1 MKPNAKSK
9 HIGDLIGLL
18 GQLRTLYERLSEV
31 VQCKLAA
38 MKRADMAVMHRL
50 TQEEHTL
57 TDRLQERNG
66 LRRQFMDLVGR
77 QFDLPAGEARS
88 LTLSQL
94 STRVP
99 EPERTKL
106 LDAGGALREVMSQ
119 VAQLNRVAG
128 IASREILNHLRSVA
142 SAIRPRV
149 DEPAGYTGKGG
160 LVSPSGT
167 AIFETVG

>member
-9 HIGDLIGLL
+9 HIGDLIRLL
-18 GQLRTLYERLSEV
+18 GQLRALYERLSEV
-31 VQCKLAA
+31 VQRKLAA
-38 MKRADMAVMHRL
+38 MKRADTAVMRRL
-50 TQEEHTL
+50 TEEELTL
-57 TDRLQERNG
+57 ADRLQERNG

-106 LDAGGALREVMSQ
+106 LDAAAALRAVMSR

-128 IASREILNHLRSVA
+128 IASREILSHLRSIA
-142 SAIRPRV
+142 GAIRPRV
-149 DEPAGYTGKGG
+149 DQPAGYTGKGG
-160 LVSPSGT
+160 LVSPSST
-167 AIFETVG
+167 TIFETMG